1 MSDSVLLVGGTSSRL
16 ETLKNSLKE
25 VGWKVHALQNPKE
38 ALEALRTNTYEAV
51 FCDEELKG
59 ASVPGLLSF
68 TRRLNADLPF
78 YVFGEISDKV
88 RLSYKMSGEPNAFL
102 PYPPLPIHLPA
113 PKGTPSIEEK
123 TASVKTPLSGN
134 TSLVALSTV
143 LEMMGMAGQT
153 GTVEL
158 EFGKIGLIYVDKGLI
173 LHAVLFKD
181 GQTQQGL
188 PALSRLLNLENTEFR
203 LAPYDAPKRPS
214 INLPASSA
222 LTEAARISD
231 ELDRFQI
238 FIDKTRKAC
247 PSITAIAIG
256 YPLNAT
262 PIQGYGDIVTLFQ
275 KAKTIIEKN
284 RDTLGKLGQF
294 FGLSEQ
300 GAFAFVTFGEGG
312 NIIVAAAPPN
322 AKDALYKAVKE
333 AVALELA

>member
-1 MSDSVLLVGGTSSRL
+1 
-16 ETLKNSLKE
+16 
-25 VGWKVHALQNPKE
+25 
-38 ALEALRTNTYEAV
+38 
-51 FCDEELKG
+51 
-59 ASVPGLLSF
+59 
-68 TRRLNADLPF
+68 
-78 YVFGEISDKV
+78 
-88 RLSYKMSGEPNAFL
+88 
-102 PYPPLPIHLPA
+102 
-113 PKGTPSIEEK
+113 
-123 TASVKTPLSGN
+123 
-134 TSLVALSTV
+134 
-143 LEMMGMAGQT
+143 MMGMAGQT

-203 LAPYDAPKRPS
+203 LAPYEAPKRPS

-262 PIQGYGDIVTLFQ
+262 PIQGYGDTITLFQ
-275 KAKTIIEKN
+275 KARTIIEKN

>member
-1 MSDSVLLVGGTSSRL
+1 MSEPVLLVGGSPNRL
-16 ETLKNSLKE
+16 ETLKTTLKE
-25 VGWKVHALQNPKE
+25 VGWTVHALQSPKE
-38 ALEALRTNTYEAV
+38 ALEALKNNNFAAI
-51 FCDEELKG
+51 FCDEEMKG
-59 ASVPGLLSF
+59 GSVPGFLSF
-68 TRRLNADLPF
+68 TRRLKPDMAF
-78 YVFGEISDKV
+78 YVFGEVNDKV
-88 RLSYKMSGEPNAFL
+88 RLSYKMSGEPTAFL
-102 PYPPLPIHLPA
+102 PYPPLPIHLPV

-123 TASVKTPLSGN
+123 VAGAKTPLSGN

-158 EFGKIGLIYVDKGLI
+158 AFGKQGLIYVDKGLI
-173 LHAVLFKD
+173 LHAVMFKD

-188 PALSRLLNLENTEFR
+188 PALSRLLSLENTEFR

-256 YPLNAT
+256 YPLNAA
-262 PIQGYGDIVTLFQ
+262 PIQGYGDMAALFQ
-275 KAKTIIEKN
+275 RAKTIMEKN
-284 RDTLGKLGQF
+284 RDTLGKLSQF

-312 NIIVAAAPPN
+312 HIIAATAPTN
-322 AKDALYKAVKE
+322 AKDTLYKAVKE

>member
-1 MSDSVLLVGGTSSRL
+1 MSDAVLLVGGTPNRL
-16 ETLKNSLKE
+16 ETLKNVLKE

-38 ALEALRTNTYEAV
+38 ALEALRANPYEAV
-51 FCDEELKG
+51 FCDEELKN

-68 TRRLNADLPF
+68 TRRLNPDLPF
-78 YVFGEISDKV
+78 YVFGEITDKV

-113 PKGTPSIEEK
+113 PKGSPSIEEK
-123 TASVKTPLSGN
+123 VAGAKTPLSGN

-203 LAPYDAPKRPS
+203 LAPYDPPKRPS

-222 LTEAARISD
+222 LTEAARIAD

-247 PSITAIAIG
+247 PSIIAIAIG

-262 PIQGYGDIVTLFQ
+262 PILGYGDAALFQ
-275 KAKTIIEKN
+275 KAKIIIEKN
-284 RDTLGKLGQF
+284 RDILGKLSQF
-294 FGLSEQ
+294 FGLSDQ
-300 GAFAFVTFGEGG
+300 GAFAFVTFGESG
-312 NIIVAAAPPN
+312 NIIVAAAPPS
-322 AKDALYKAVKE
+322 AKDTLYKAVKD

>member
-1 MSDSVLLVGGTSSRL
+1 MPEPVLLVGGNPNRL
-16 ETLKNSLKE
+16 ETLKATLKE
-25 VGWKVHALQNPKE
+25 VGWTVHALQNPKE
-38 ALEALRTNTYEAV
+38 ALEALKANTYAAI
-51 FCDEELKG
+51 FCDEEIKG

-68 TRRLNADLPF
+68 ARRLNADLPF
-78 YVFGEISDKV
+78 YVFGAVSDKV
-88 RLSYKMSGEPNAFL
+88 RLSYKMSGEPTAFL

-123 TASVKTPLSGN
+123 TAGAKTPLSGN

-158 EFGKIGLIYVDKGLI
+158 DFGKRGLIYVDKGMI
-173 LHAVLFKD
+173 QHAVVFKE

-188 PALSRLLNLENTEFR
+188 PALSQLLVLENTEFR
-203 LAPYDAPKRPS
+203 LATHEAPKRPS

-222 LTEAARISD
+222 LTEAARMAD
-231 ELDRFQI
+231 ELKRFQT
-238 FIDKTRKAC
+238 FIDKVRKAC
-247 PSITAIAIG
+247 PSVTAVAIG

-262 PIQGYGDIVTLFQ
+262 PLQGFADATVLFQ
-275 KAKTIIEKN
+275 KAKTVLEKN
-284 RDTLGKLGQF
+284 RDTLGKLNQF

-300 GAFAFVTFGEGG
+300 GAFAFATFGEGHML
-312 NIIVAAAPPN
+312 VASAPVN
-322 AKDALYKAVKE
+322 AKDTLYKAVKE

>member
-1 MSDSVLLVGGTSSRL
+1 MSEPVLLIGGSPSRL
-16 ETLKNSLKE
+16 ETLKKALTE
-25 VGWKVHALQNPKE
+25 VGWKIVASQNPKE
-38 ALEALRTNTYEAV
+38 AIEALKTNSFAAV
-51 FCDEELKG
+51 FCDEEMKG
-59 ASVPGLLSF
+59 GSVPGFLSF
-68 TRRLNADLPF
+68 TRRLKPDMAF
-78 YVFGEISDKV
+78 YVFGSVDDKV
-88 RLSYKMSGEPNAFL
+88 RLAYKMSGEPTAFL

-123 TASVKTPLSGN
+123 VAGAKTPLSGN

-158 EFGKIGLIYVDKGLI
+158 AFGKQGLIYVDKGLI
-173 LHAVLFKD
+173 LHAVMFKD
-181 GQTQQGL
+181 GQTIQGL

-222 LTEAARISD
+222 LTEAARIAD

-247 PSITAIAIG
+247 PSIMGVAIG

-262 PIQGYGDIVTLFQ
+262 PVAGFGDAPALFQ

-284 RDTLGKLGQF
+284 RDTVGKLSQF
-294 FGLSEQ
+294 FSLSEQ

-312 NIIVAAAPPN
+312 NIIVASAPTN
-322 AKDALYKAVKE
+322 AKDALYKAVKD

>member
-1 MSDSVLLVGGTSSRL
+1 MSEPVLLVGGSPSRL
-16 ETLKNSLKE
+16 ETLKKTLVE

-38 ALEALRTNTYEAV
+38 VLETLKTNIYEAV
-51 FCDEELKG
+51 FCDQELKG

-68 TRRLNADLPF
+68 TRRLNPDMPF
-78 YVFGEISDKV
+78 YVFGAVDDKV
-88 RLSYKMSGEPNAFL
+88 RLSYKMSGEPTAFL

-123 TASVKTPLSGN
+123 VAGVKTPLSGN

-158 EFGKIGLIYVDKGLI
+158 AFGKQGLIYVDKGLI
-173 LHAVLFKD
+173 SHAIMFKE
-181 GQTQQGL
+181 GQTIQGL

-256 YPLNAT
+256 YPLNAA
-262 PIQGYGDIVTLFQ
+262 PVQGYGDATTLFQ
-275 KAKTIIEKN
+275 KAKTIMDKN
-284 RDTLGKLGQF
+284 RDTLGKLNQF

-312 NIIVAAAPPN
+312 NIIVAAAPTN
-322 AKDALYKAVKE
+322 AKDALYKAVKD

>member
-1 MSDSVLLVGGTSSRL
+1 MSEPVLLVGGSPGRL
-16 ETLKNSLKE
+16 ETLRKSLTE
-25 VGWKVHALQNPKE
+25 VGWKVHGLQNPKE
-38 ALEALRTNTYEAV
+38 VLEALKANVYQAI
-51 FCDEELKG
+51 FCDQELRG
-59 ASVPGLLSF
+59 ASVPGMLNF
-68 TRRLNADLPF
+68 TRRLNADMPF
-78 YVFGEISDKV
+78 YVFGAIDDKI
-88 RLSYKMSGEPNAFL
+88 RASYKASGEPTAFL

-113 PKGTPSIEEK
+113 PKGAPSVEEK
-123 TASVKTPLSGN
+123 VAGAKTPLSGN

-158 EFGKIGLIYVDKGLI
+158 AFGKQGLIYVDKGLI
-173 LHAVLFKD
+173 LHAVIFKD
-181 GQTQQGL
+181 GQTSQGL

-203 LAPYDAPKRPS
+203 LAPYEAPKRPS
-214 INLPASSA
+214 INMPATSA

-256 YPLNAT
+256 YPLNAA
-262 PIQGYGDIVTLFQ
+262 PVAGYGDTATLFQ
-275 KAKTIIEKN
+275 KAKAIIEKN
-284 RDTLGKLGQF
+284 RDTVGKLNQF
-294 FGLSEQ
+294 FSLSEQ
-300 GAFAFVTFGEGG
+300 GAFAFVTFGENG
-312 NIIVAAAPPN
+312 NIIVATAPTN

>member
-1 MSDSVLLVGGTSSRL
+1 MSEPVLLVGGAPNRL
-16 ETLKNSLKE
+16 ETLKATLKE
-25 VGWKVHALQNPKE
+25 VGWTVHALQNPKE
-38 ALEALRTNTYEAV
+38 ALEALKANTYAAV

-68 TRRLNADLPF
+68 TRRLKAELPF
-78 YVFGEISDKV
+78 YVFGEVNDKI
-88 RLSYKMSGEPNAFL
+88 RLSYKMSGEPTAFL

-123 TASVKTPLSGN
+123 VAGAKTPLSGN
-134 TSLVALSTV
+134 TSLVSLSTV

-153 GTVEL
+153 GTIEL
-158 EFGKIGLIYVDKGLI
+158 AFGKQGLIYVDKGLI
-173 LHAVLFKD
+173 LHAIMFKD
-181 GQTQQGL
+181 GQTLQGL

-203 LAPYDAPKRPS
+203 LAPYEAPKRPS

-222 LTEAARISD
+222 LTEAARMAD

-247 PSITAIAIG
+247 PNITAIAIG
-256 YPLNAT
+256 YPLNAA
-262 PIQGYGDIVTLFQ
+262 PVQGYGDIIPLFQ

-284 RDTLGKLGQF
+284 RETLGKLSQF

-312 NIIVAAAPPN
+312 NIIVAAAPTN
-322 AKDALYKAVKE
+322 AKDALYKAVKD

>member
-1 MSDSVLLVGGTSSRL
+1 MSEPVLLVGGSPNRL
-16 ETLKNSLKE
+16 ETLKKVLTE
-25 VGWKVHALQNPKE
+25 VGWKVHALLNPKE
-38 ALEALRTNTYEAV
+38 VLEALKANVYEAI
-51 FCDEELKG
+51 FCDQELKG
-59 ASVPGLLSF
+59 ASVPGMLNF
-68 TRRLNADLPF
+68 VRRLNADMPF
-78 YVFGEISDKV
+78 YVFGAIDDKI
-88 RLSYKMSGEPNAFL
+88 RAGYKVSGEPTAFL
-102 PYPPLPIHLPA
+102 PYPPLPIHLPV

-123 TASVKTPLSGN
+123 VAGAKTPLSGN

-153 GTVEL
+153 GVVEL
-158 EFGKIGLIYVDKGLI
+158 AFGKQGLIYVDKGLL
-173 LHAVLFKD
+173 LHAVMFKD
-181 GQTQQGL
+181 GQTVQGL

-203 LAPYDAPKRPS
+203 LAPYEAPKRPS

-256 YPLNAT
+256 YPLNTA
-262 PIQGYGDIVTLFQ
+262 PVAGYGDTGTLFQ
-275 KAKTIIEKN
+275 KAKAIIEKN
-284 RDTLGKLGQF
+284 RDTVGKLNQF
-294 FGLSEQ
+294 FSLSEQ

-312 NIIVAAAPPN
+312 NIIVATAPAN
-322 AKDALYKAVKE
+322 AKDVLYRAVKE